1 MLFHLYQPV
10 DGKSEYL
17 LPMFFHL
24 YQPVDGK
31 SEYLLRIRNHN

>member
-1 MLFHLYQPV
+1 LFFF
-10 DGKSEYL
+10 S
-17 LPMFFHL
+17 PMFFHL